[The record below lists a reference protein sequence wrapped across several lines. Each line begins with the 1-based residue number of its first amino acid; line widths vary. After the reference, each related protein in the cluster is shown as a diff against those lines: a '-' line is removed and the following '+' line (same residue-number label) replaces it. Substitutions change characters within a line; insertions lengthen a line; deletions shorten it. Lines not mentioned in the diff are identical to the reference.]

1 MTSLKPRAK
10 TLIDLWIASE
20 RLSTRIDHSLAAI
33 HGLGYVDFMVL
44 YQLSLSPDGC
54 MRRIDLANA
63 IGRTASGVTRLLRP
77 LEKIGLVAK
86 LSSEKDA
93 RVSLVTLTR
102 SGEDRLNHA
111 RVTLNELG
119 MRLTRGTGDSQIDSV
134 ADTLATLSDY

>member
-1 MTSLKPRAK
+1 
-10 TLIDLWIASE
+10 
-20 RLSTRIDHSLAAI
+20 
-33 HGLGYVDFMVL
+33 MVL
-44 YQLSLSPDGC
+44 HQLSLSPDGC

-119 MRLTRGTGDSQIDSV
+119 MRLTRGIGDSQIDSV